1 MRRVDVVHLGVV
13 VDKVV
18 YLAHKGKSREV
29 SDILRFCTDAIAGNI
44 YIERSNSCQ
53 SCGSGSGSSSSS
65 SSSSVIADDN
75 CDRAMVLLNSSE
87 ALRSFLLQGLHGSA
101 PESTR
106 DLSLECVFCLFKTSN
121 CKWSLE
127 SIQETKKM
135 EGLQIGQFAG
145 LLCSILRGEMHL
157 ALGEVVYL
165 SGYVDGQKDN
175 EGDDV
180 SFRRQALTTEQKQAR
195 MDRLGNVYEY
205 HKTVCIV
212 MSVSMIW
219 IVFFH
224 FYFLLSD
231 HLVPI
236 CCDLLD
242 HVADFLMPPDGD
254 GDGNGDEDE
263 GIRCVYST
271 SINSGLWGNAL
282 PYQILLD
289 IQQVDKILIT

>member
-1 MRRVDVVHLGVV
+1 MYFRSNGDTNRQECILKIITTCMRRVDVVHLGVV

-29 SDILRFCTDAIAGNI
+29 SDILRFCIDAIAGNV
-44 YIERSNSCQ
+44 YIEGTSNSCQ
-53 SCGSGSGSSSSS
+53 SCGSGSSSSSS
-65 SSSSVIADDN
+65 NSVIADNN
-75 CDRAMVLLNSSE
+75 CDRAMVLLKSSE

-106 DLSLECVFCLFKTSN
+106 DRGLECVFCLFKTSN
-121 CKWSLE
+121 CNWSLE
-127 SIQETKKM
+127 SVQETVKM
-135 EGLQIGQFAG
+135 EGLQKGQFAG

-205 HKTVCIV
+205 HKTVCIF
-212 MSVSMIW
+212 MSVI
-219 IVFFH
+219 
-224 FYFLLSD
+224 
-231 HLVPI
+231 
-236 CCDLLD
+236 
-242 HVADFLMPPDGD
+242 
-254 GDGNGDEDE
+254 
-263 GIRCVYST
+263 
-271 SINSGLWGNAL
+271 
-282 PYQILLD
+282 
-289 IQQVDKILIT
+289 